1 MSLCLVFGFSRRI
14 VVVTVFISII
24 RFWAGVKLRATYRNN
39 YRYIQENNYREEVMS
54 LVVAGLSVG

>member
-1 MSLCLVFGFSRRI
+1 M
-14 VVVTVFISII
+14 VTVFISII